1 MRDYQKELMHTTLK
15 DDRYAN
21 KTLKEMSVEDVWR
34 LAMVLISKQEMLLKD
49 VFFTIQE
56 EYAGN
61 LDLAFDHVFSDDL
74 TTVFNNTINT

>member
-34 LAMVLISKQEMLLKD
+34 LAMVLIK
-49 VFFTIQE
+49 IGR
-56 EYAGN
+56 A
-61 LDLAFDHVFSDDL
+61 HV
-74 TTVFNNTINT
+74 